1 VSSRPRAPPARRAS
15 PRPAADAARAPAGR
29 ACHPAR
35 VERIGRYAIHAEVA
49 RGGAGVVYR
58 ARDDGAAGRTVALE
72 LLHGGEAASRVPR
85 RRFQREARA
94 LLRLEHPGVARILD
108 VGEEAGVP
116 FLVMEWVAGEP
127 LAARLQREGPLPV
140 AEVVALGRALADAL
154 EHAHARGVLHRDLK
168 PENVLFDER
177 GQPQLADFGLA
188 TGPEGSRLTETV
200 LPGDLIEALE
210 RRAAGARSCSR
221 TSMPRPRATAAGPA
235 WPGPARS
242 PRLPHARNGAPAAPK
257 LWTPRTWTTRPQN
270 TVF

>member
-1 VSSRPRAPPARRAS
+1 
-15 PRPAADAARAPAGR
+15 
-29 ACHPAR
+29 

-154 EHAHARGVLHRDLK
+154 EHAHARGVLHRDLS
-168 PENVLFDER
+168 PANVLVDAAGAPR
-177 GQPQLADFGLA
+177 LVDFGLTRDLDGA
-188 TGPEGSRLTETV
+188 LSASRLTLDGRFLGTPGYWAPEQ
-200 LPGDLIEALE
+200 LPS
-210 RRAAGARSCSR
+210 RRLSCRPGGTTTLSTPSSR
-221 TSMPRPRATAAGPA
+221 PTTTSDPRPSDR
-235 WPGPARS
+235 
-242 PRLPHARNGAPAAPK
+242 PRM
-257 LWTPRTWTTRPQN
+257 T
-270 TVF
+270 